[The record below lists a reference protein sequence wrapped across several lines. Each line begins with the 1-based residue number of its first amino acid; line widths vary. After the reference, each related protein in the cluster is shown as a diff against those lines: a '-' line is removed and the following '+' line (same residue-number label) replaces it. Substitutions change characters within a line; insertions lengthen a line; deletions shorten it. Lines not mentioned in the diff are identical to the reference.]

1 MRQKSLEALEMQYK
15 QILKRAF
22 PKLKFKG
29 VTWNWYEVYNH
40 DPHTNPAFLRIQKAF
55 ISTAK
60 KRNHPFYN

>member
-40 DPHTNPAFLRIQKAF
+40 NPHTDPSFLRIQKAF